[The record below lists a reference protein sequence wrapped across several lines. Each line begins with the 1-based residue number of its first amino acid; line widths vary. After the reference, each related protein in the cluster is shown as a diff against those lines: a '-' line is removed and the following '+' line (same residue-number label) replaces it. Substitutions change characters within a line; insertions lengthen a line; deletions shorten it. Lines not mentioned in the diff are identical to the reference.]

1 MDSIDPKYLSP
12 TGIID
17 CGNQRIIDFAKET
30 THGIADPVE
39 KAVNLYD
46 AVRDGIW
53 YDPYS
58 PFYLPEHY
66 LASGVLK
73 KGRGYCVAK
82 ATLLCALGR
91 ACEIPS
97 RLGFATVRNHLATRQ
112 LIEYMGSDLFVYHGF
127 TEFYLD
133 NRWVKATPAFNKE
146 LCARHHVSPLEFNG
160 REDSILHSYNLQKK
174 RFMEYIDDL
183 GTYTDV
189 PVDAIVKGW
198 EKAYGAERVRGWI
211 EAFESAGGDSGRDFT
226 KEDVLVDN

>member
-1 MDSIDPKYLSP
+1 
-12 TGIID
+12 
-17 CGNQRIIDFAKET
+17 
-30 THGIADPVE
+30 
-39 KAVNLYD
+39 
-46 AVRDGIW
+46 
-53 YDPYS
+53 
-58 PFYLPEHY
+58 
-66 LASGVLK
+66 
-73 KGRGYCVAK
+73 
-82 ATLLCALGR
+82 
-91 ACEIPS
+91 
-97 RLGFATVRNHLATRQ
+97 
-112 LIEYMGSDLFVYHGF
+112 MGSDLFVYHGF

-133 NRWVKATPAFNKE
+133 NRWVKATPAFNEE

-189 PVDAIVKGW
+189 PVDAIVKSW